1 MATTTRPTLPA
12 APKPPLTTRDRLA
25 IAAGKSVR
33 KASRVLGRGHGDHL
47 PGRVML
53 VASPTVAR
61 HLAVRPVIT
70 LVSATNGKSSI
81 TSMLAGALR
90 ATGAEVAMN
99 DGGANMMP
107 GLTTALALHANA
119 DYAILETDEA
129 VVPRALKELHP
140 GVVVLGELSRDQ
152 LDRHHEVLKIARL
165 WREAFAAA
173 EPPLRFVAPV
183 NDPNVVWA
191 LAGQPHV
198 EWVDVDTTAQLDTV
212 VCPGCGSV
220 LTWEGERSE
229 GHWSCSC
236 GLVRPT
242 ATIVQRG
249 DALTIDGRI
258 VHGTLAL
265 PGRFQQANRAL
276 AVAAARLLGVAPET
290 AFDATARVAR
300 IGVRPPTI
308 AAPGGGDVPIVLVK
322 NPAGWLALIGDMLD
336 GAYDDATLLF
346 VQNDNSADGRDPSWL
361 WDVPYE
367 RLAPR
372 RVIASGIRAWDVAV
386 RMDVAG
392 LDLVAVEPDPW
403 RALRRIDAAHGE
415 PVLIAASYT
424 AYHGMLRDASRTAR
438 RGGARR

>member
-1 MATTTRPTLPA
+1 MATTTRPAVPSPRKLS
-12 APKPPLTTRDRLA
+12 LTARDRLA
-25 IAAGKSVR
+25 IVAGKAVR
-33 KASRVLGRGHGDHL
+33 RTSRTLGRGHGDHL

-53 VASPTVAR
+53 ATAPRVAQ
-61 HLAVRPVIT
+61 HLAVHPVVT

-90 ATGAEVAMN
+90 ATGGKVAMN
-99 DGGANMMP
+99 EGGANMMP
-107 GLTTALALHANA
+107 GLTTALALHERA
-119 DYAILETDEA
+119 DYAVLETDEA
-129 VVPRALKELHP
+129 VVPRAVRELQP
-140 GVVVLGELSRDQ
+140 AVVVLGELSRDQ

-165 WREAFAAA
+165 WRDAFNAVEQA
-173 EPPLRFVAPV
+173 PRFVAPV

-220 LTWEGERSE
+220 LAWEGDRRE

-236 GLVRPT
+236 GLVRP
-242 ATIVQRG
+242 AASIVQRG
-249 DALTIDGRI
+249 DALTIDGRV

-276 AVAAARLLGVAPET
+276 VVAAARLLGVAPEI
-290 AFDATARVAR
+290 AIDATARVAR

-308 AAPGGGDVPIVLVK
+308 AAPGGEDVPIVLVK
-322 NPAGWLALIGDMLD
+322 NPAGWLALIADTLD

-367 RLAPR
+367 HLAPR

-386 RMDVAG
+386 RMDAAG

-403 RALRRIDAAHGE
+403 RALRRIDTAHRE
-415 PVLIAASYT
+415 RVLIAASYT
-424 AYHGMLRDASRTAR
+424 AYHGMLRDASRTLR
-438 RGGARR
+438 R